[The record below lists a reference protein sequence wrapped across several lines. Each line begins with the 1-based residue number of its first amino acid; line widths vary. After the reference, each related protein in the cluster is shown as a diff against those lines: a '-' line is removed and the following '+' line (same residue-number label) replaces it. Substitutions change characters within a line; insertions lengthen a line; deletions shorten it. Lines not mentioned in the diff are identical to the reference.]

1 MSDDIKIVI
10 SQKGTIP
17 VYTSTKVGGDS
28 IVQHDET
35 LSGAGTLTDPLKISQ
50 EILDL
55 IGHGTSGY
63 IFDFDASGTVW
74 VIYHNLNKRPS
85 VVVVDSTM
93 TVVETTVEYIDN
105 NAVQITLNSPFKGQA
120 YLN

>member
-28 IVQHDET
+28 IVQHDNT
-35 LSGAGTLTDPLKISQ
+35 LAGSGTLTDPLKISQ

-55 IGHGTSGY
+55 IGHGAGGY
-63 IFDFDASGTVW
+63 VFDFDASSTVW
-74 VIYHNLNKRPS
+74 VIYHNLNKKPS

-93 TVVETTVEYIDN
+93 TVVETTVEYINN
-105 NAVQITLNSPFKGQA
+105 NAVQITLNAPFKGQA